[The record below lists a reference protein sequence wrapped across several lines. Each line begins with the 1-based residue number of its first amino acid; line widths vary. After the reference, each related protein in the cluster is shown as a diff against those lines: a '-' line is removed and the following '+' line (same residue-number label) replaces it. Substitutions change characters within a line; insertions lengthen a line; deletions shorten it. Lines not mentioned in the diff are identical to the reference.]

1 LVAELDGSVIL
12 RQQRSG
18 GKDKPEELGVA
29 LARQLKTAGAD
40 RILEKIYGR

>member
-1 LVAELDGSVIL
+1 MVAELDGSVIL

-18 GKDKPEELGVA
+18 GRDKPKDLGVA
-29 LARQLKTAGAD
+29 LARQLKAAGAD